1 MMLNKASHPTPIR
14 LRLRVLVVADVR
26 SDVEPLCLLL
36 IFLPQ
41 KSQKCRRTG
50 KDGLGRLMGHS
61 FTRTTARYI
70 RVSGEH
76 HLKAVEKGAE
86 HILGLMNKKTETTET
101 AEAQDVRKCS

>member
-1 MMLNKASHPTPIR
+1 
-14 LRLRVLVVADVR
+14 
-26 SDVEPLCLLL
+26 
-36 IFLPQ
+36 
-41 KSQKCRRTG
+41 
-50 KDGLGRLMGHS
+50 MGHS